1 MIGNCNTLAVV
12 IITRDHE
19 QFISECL
26 ESIEREFPNNIKVFI
41 VDVGSLDGTMKIVR
55 KFIANTKL
63 EIELISVMR
72 NTTPLGAFKALVGC
86 VKTTY
91 ISVISGDDFFLEGYG
106 ISAADYTL
114 RFAGNRVVHFAQLI
128 VDERSQLVGSRRPRW
143 ASNPN
148 LDRKRLLYS
157 NPGTTAGC
165 LLPWNLLQKNCL
177 ADESFDTMI
186 EDYFFNCRL
195 VSDVIFHS
203 EPKELVAY
211 RKHKSNLTSQSRDF
225 AYALSIGICIRE
237 AWKLALNPIE
247 KFTTFVLFLRWGR
260 HLSIFTMP
268 KVFHGFLR
276 GTLIIKT

>member
-1 MIGNCNTLAVV
+1 MIAKSNTLAVIV
-12 IITRDHE
+12 ITRDHE

-26 ESIEREFPNNIKVFI
+26 ESIEREFTNNVRVFI
-41 VDVGSLDGTMKIVR
+41 VDVGSIDGTMNIVR

-63 EIELISVMR
+63 EIEFITVMR
-72 NTTPLGAFKALVGC
+72 NTTPLGAFKSLVGC
-86 VKTTY
+86 VNTTF
-91 ISVISGDDFFLEGYG
+91 IAVLSGDDFFLEGYG
-106 ISAADYTL
+106 VIAANYASGITE
-114 RFAGNRVVHFAQLI
+114 NRVIHFAQLI
-128 VDERSQLVGSRRPRW
+128 VDERSQRIGSRTPRW

-148 LDRKRLLYS
+148 LDRKKLLYS

-165 LLPWNLLQKNCL
+165 LLPWNLLQRNCL

-186 EDYFFNCRL
+186 EDYFFHCRL

-203 EPKELVAY
+203 ESKELVAY

-237 AWKLALNPIE
+237 ALKIALNPME
-247 KFTTFVLFLRWGR
+247 KFTTFALFLRWGR
-260 HLSIFTMP
+260 HLSIFTWP

-276 GTLIIKT
+276 GTLVIKN